1 MKEGITVKVYRN
13 LHKDCWSVKE
23 KGKPVK
29 HRKELFLLG
38 CTLRV
43 QQAGNKKVRS
53 EGRKNVHAYVKGL
66 LLSGYKSYSK
76 DKTKV
81 TYNPYTMNSFML
93 LQDNGITPIHEADLL
108 HFTKEGKLFKIK

>member
-23 KGKPVK
+23 KENPVK

-53 EGRKNVHAYVKGL
+53 EGRKNVHAYVKGI
-66 LLSGYKSYSK
+66 LLSGYKSYSESK
-76 DKTKV
+76 VKV
-81 TYNPYTMNSFML
+81 TYNPYTMESFML
-93 LQDNGITPIHEADLL
+93 VQGNNIIPIHEAGLL
-108 HFTKEGKLFKIK
+108 HFTKEGKLFKIN